1 MANVKITALTN
12 LAAGDVAVDDVFI
25 IDDIS
30 VPESKKI
37 TVANLRAAVDTIA
50 TSNINTVSS
59 NVDSLE
65 TSVNTILAN
74 VDSVQDNVASVG
86 SNTEGFTSNQHTISA
101 TANILP
107 GSNNIYSLGSP
118 EAVWQ
123 EVYIGPNSLK
133 LGALTISD
141 TGGETITV
149 TGASGAQGNLSTA
162 AVAGVSNLTANVV
175 SLESNTADLA
185 AGIAGISVDTAA
197 GTETRLN
204 ANLDIT
210 NDNVTSLTTTVDNF
224 GTYANTNLDTKANVS
239 ATYLQLT
246 ANLDV
251 VQDNVATLTTTVDNF
266 GTYANTNLDT
276 KANVSAT
283 YLQLN
288 ANLDVVQD
296 NVATLTTTVDN
307 YGTYGNTNFDTKSNV
322 SATYLQ
328 LNANLDVV
336 QDNVASIIDG
346 TTPFTG
352 EVTFQD
358 QVTVQGNLII
368 TGAQVDLGV
377 TSAQVDD
384 TTLLLAANLTA
395 AQPLTADAGILINR
409 GQDANVFF
417 GFAAYGDHIDFIFTD
432 APADNVN
439 HYAIS
444 YIDIHANSFGAEGL
458 HDTAFTAV
466 HHADRPTTGLIFPTN
481 EINAV
486 IGGAYK
492 ANVTASGLEAV
503 AVYSDGVELQAN
515 DSATLFSAYSNDF
528 ITYTLI
534 NANVDVVQDNVAT
547 LTTTVDNFGTYANS
561 NAAALA
567 SDIATLST
575 VDTATGTETRLNAN
589 LDITNDNVTAN
600 YTQLN
605 ANIDVVQ
612 DNVVSLTTT
621 VDNFGTYANTNLDTK
636 SNVSATYTQLNANI
650 DVVQD
655 NVASITTRSD
665 AFGTYA
671 NSTFSTVA
679 NAAALAAGISGIASA
694 GAFPTGDYGLLDV
707 ANSSTDSFGVAVAG
721 LTTFDMKTDPSG
733 TLDTEDL
740 GALT

>member
-25 IDDIS
+25 IDDVS

-59 NVDSLE
+59 NVSTLE

-74 VDSVQDNVASVG
+74 VDTVADNVALVG
-86 SNTEGFTSNQHTISA
+86 ANTVGFASNAHSITA

-107 GSNNIYSLGSP
+107 GANNTYSLGSP

-123 EVYIGPNSLK
+123 EVHIGPNSLK

-162 AVAGVSNLTANVV
+162 AVAGVANLTANVV
-175 SLESNTADLA
+175 TLESEVDSLQSNTVDLAAGIATLSSVDTATGTETRLNANLDITNDNVASLTTTVDNFGTSSNSNAAALA

-210 NDNVTSLTTTVDNF
+210 NDNVS
-224 GTYANTNLDTKANVS
+224 
-239 ATYLQLT
+239 
-246 ANLDV
+246 
-251 VQDNVATLTTTVDNF
+251 
-266 GTYANTNLDT
+266 
-276 KANVSAT
+276 
-283 YLQLN
+283 
-288 ANLDVVQD
+288 
-296 NVATLTTTVDN
+296 TLTTTVDN
-307 YGTYGNTNFDTKSNV
+307 YGTYGNTNFDTKANV
-322 SATYLQ
+322 SATYIQ
-328 LNANLDVV
+328 LNSNLDVV

-346 TTPFTG
+346 STPFTG
-352 EVTFQD
+352 ATTFQD

-368 TGAQVDLGV
+368 TGSQVDLGV
-377 TSAQVDD
+377 ASAQVDD
-384 TTLLLAANLTA
+384 TTLLLAANLSG

-409 GQDANVFF
+409 GQDANVFL
-417 GFAAYGDHIDFIFTD
+417 GFAAYGDHVDFIFTD

-444 YIDIHANSFGAEGL
+444 YVDVHANSFGAEGL
-458 HDTAFTAV
+458 HDPNFTAV

-515 DSATLFSAYSNDF
+515 DSATLFSAYANDF
-528 ITYTLI
+528 ATYTLL

-589 LDITNDNVTAN
+589 LDITNDNVSA
-600 YTQLN
+600 
-605 ANIDVVQ
+605 
-612 DNVVSLTTT
+612 LTTT
-621 VDNFGTYANTNLDTK
+621 VNNFGTYANTTLDTK
-636 SNVSATYTQLNANI
+636 SNVSATYIQLNANI

-655 NVASITTRSD
+655 NVASVTTASD

-671 NSTFSTVA
+671 NTTFSTVA

-694 GAFPTGDYGLLDV
+694 GAFPTGDYGLLDA

-721 LTTFDMKTDPSG
+721 LTTFDMKSDPSG
-733 TLDTEDL
+733 SLDTEDL

>member
-74 VDSVQDNVASVG
+74 VNSVQDNVASVG

-162 AVAGVSNLTANVV
+162 AVAGVANLTANVV

-251 VQDNVATLTTTVDNF
+251 VQDNVATLTTTVDN
-266 GTYANTNLDT
+266 
-276 KANVSAT
+276 
-283 YLQLN
+283 
-288 ANLDVVQD
+288 
-296 NVATLTTTVDN
+296 
-307 YGTYGNTNFDTKSNV
+307 YGTYGNTNFDTKANV
-322 SATYLQ
+322 SATYIQ
-328 LNANLDVV
+328 LNSNISVV
-336 QDNVASIIDG
+336 QDNVANITDG
-346 TTPFTG
+346 TTPFSAPITFTDN
-352 EVTFQD
+352 VTIS
-358 QVTVQGNLII
+358 GSLIV

-377 TSAQVDD
+377 QTATVDNNFIELSAE
-384 TTLLLAANLTA
+384 LG
-395 AQPLTADAGILINR
+395 PSDAPATDSGLLINR
-409 GQDANVFF
+409 GNKGNVFI
-417 GFAAYGDHIDFIFTD
+417 GDHLGEDGVIFVRTQSPD
-432 APADNVN
+432 TNTII
-439 HYAIS
+439 AIES
-444 YIDIHANSFGAEGL
+444 FMDLHANALHVASPVNLQRVHFGLRSAE
-458 HDTAFTAV
+458 DTGIV
-466 HHADRPTTGLIFPTN
+466 LDDTGAN
-481 EINAV
+481 INFV
-486 IGGAYK
+486 VDGAYK
-492 ANVTASGLEAV
+492 ANIHYDGSINSQNAIIAPAV
-503 AVYSDGVELQAN
+503 FSDGVELQAN
-515 DSATLFSAYSNDF
+515 DSATLFSAYANDF
-528 ITYTLI
+528 ATYTLI

-612 DNVVSLTTT
+612 DNV
-621 VDNFGTYANTNLDTK
+621 
-636 SNVSATYTQLNANI
+636 
-650 DVVQD
+650 
-655 NVASITTRSD
+655 ASITTRSD

-679 NAAALAAGISGIASA
+679 NAASLAAGISGIASA
-694 GAFPTGDYGLLDV
+694 GAFPTGDYGLLDA
-707 ANSSTDSFGVAVAG
+707 ANSSTDSFGVAIAG

-733 TLDTEDL
+733 SLDTEDL